1 MSSQRSECRDLC
13 SVPPSMP
20 SLASSTAAQGWNWQ
34 QGQPGSLQSSRMLED
49 DKQDLSKSTA
59 LSQKADQ
66 WATSHPCGR
75 DGKNLGSTAESPTSL
90 SSSPSP
96 LSPGKALS
104 TNGVTSR
111 PSPQSAIL
119 TSSDSDWDPPR
130 GISKTG
136 PTPNYCV
143 IGVVNDSYMEGTVEG
158 KTETCPPIS
167 PPMQQNRVV
176 QRTMSDSTHL
186 TVPASLPLPDKYPGK
201 DVPPPQTTVKY
212 FTVEDKQSV
221 LPSTASI
228 PSDPT
233 TKKEQPAGV
242 SQSSARIQLPQQLS
256 ESGNA
261 VSSREIQPKGV
272 CNGR

>member
-34 QGQPGSLQSSRMLED
+34 QGQPGSLQSSRLLED
-49 DKQDLSKSTA
+49 DKQDLSTKTTA
-59 LSQKADQ
+59 LSPEVDQ
-66 WATSHPCGR
+66 RATSHPCSRG
-75 DGKNLGSTAESPTSL
+75 GKNLGSTAESPTSL

-111 PSPQSAIL
+111 PSPPSAIL

-130 GISKTG
+130 SISKTG
-136 PTPNYCV
+136 PAPNYCV
-143 IGVVNDSYMEGTVEG
+143 IGVVNDNYVEGVVEG
-158 KTETCPPIS
+158 KTETRPPIS

-201 DVPPPQTTVKY
+201 DVPPPQTAVKY
-212 FTVEDKQSV
+212 FTIEDKQSV
-221 LPSTASI
+221 PPSMSI

-242 SQSSARIQLPQQLS
+242 PQGSGRIQSPQKLS

-261 VSSREIQPKGV
+261 VSSRDIQPKGV
-272 CNGR
+272 CDGR